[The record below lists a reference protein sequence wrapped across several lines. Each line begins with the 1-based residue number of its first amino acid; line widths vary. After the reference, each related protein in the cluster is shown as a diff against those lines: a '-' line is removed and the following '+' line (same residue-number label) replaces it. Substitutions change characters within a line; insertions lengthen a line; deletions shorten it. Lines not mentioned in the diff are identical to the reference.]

1 MQDHCFRQNKFL
13 VQETKKMDCPSAIH
27 VQHIVKYPDVKVR
40 LSYFVWTFI
49 IYIYTKYNNNLY
61 TH

>member
-13 VQETKKMDCPSAIH
+13 VQETKKMNCPAAIH

-40 LSYFVWTFI
+40 LFRLLLLSLHKLQVHT
-49 IYIYTKYNNNLY
+49 TC
-61 TH
+61 T